1 MPTDVSL
8 VLVTAPPGD
17 PAAALARQVV
27 EEGLAACVNLVPGI
41 RSIYRWQGRIE
52 DESETLLV
60 IKTRSEGVEALRA
73 RIVELHPYSV
83 PEVIAIPV
91 AEGHAPYLAWV
102 LEQVSARPRG
112 SPSPT

>member
-27 EEGLAACVNLVPGI
+27 EEGLAACVNLVPSI
-41 RSIYRWQGRIE
+41 RSIYRWQGAIE

-60 IKTRSEGVEALRA
+60 IKTRTEGVAALSA

-83 PEVIAIPV
+83 PEVIAIPI
-91 AEGHAPYLAWV
+91 EQGHAPYLAWV
-102 LEQVSARPRG
+102 LEQVAARSRG
-112 SPSPT
+112 SSSPP